1 MPFLR
6 RCFVS
11 FSIVTLFAV
20 LVAAAPAAKPFAGFS
35 CMTLAHRQS
44 LPGAPGETFRVLKQ
58 TYSPAFAPVR
68 HRHEFGEIL
77 YLLSGS
83 ATDTTNGR
91 KTILTGDR
99 AIVIPAET
107 YHDITPGPN
116 GAVLLDIQFL
126 DRNPKTPGWEP
137 KVYKAPE
144 LCKD

>member
-1 MPFLR
+1 
-6 RCFVS
+6 VS
-11 FSIVTLFAV
+11 FTFLTLFAV
-20 LVAAAPAAKPFAGFS
+20 LVAAGPAANPYAGFS

-44 LPGAPGETFRVLKQ
+44 LPSAPGVTFRVLKE
-58 TYSPAFAPVR
+58 TYAPTLARVK

-83 ATDTTNGR
+83 ATNDTNGR
-91 KTILTGDR
+91 KTVFTGSR

-107 YHDITPGPN
+107 YHAVTPGPN

-126 DRNPKTPGWEP
+126 DANPKTPGWEP

>member
-1 MPFLR
+1 MPFVLA
-6 RCFVS
+6 
-11 FSIVTLFAV
+11 TLLGAF
-20 LVAAAPAAKPFAGFS
+20 VAAAPAANPYAGFS
-35 CMTLAHRQS
+35 CITLAHRQS

-58 TYSPAFAPVR
+58 TYAATFVPVR

-83 ATDTTNGR
+83 ATDNTNGR
-91 KTILTGDR
+91 KTVLTGNR

-107 YHDITPGPN
+107 YHDVTPGPK

-126 DRNPKTPGWEP
+126 DRNPKTAGWEP

>member
-1 MPFLR
+1 MPFTLL
-6 RCFVS
+6 
-11 FSIVTLFAV
+11 TLFAV
-20 LVAAAPAAKPFAGFS
+20 LLAAAPAPNPYAGFS

-44 LPGAPGETFRVLKQ
+44 LPSAPGVTFRVLKQ
-58 TYSPAFAPVR
+58 TYASSFAPAK

-83 ATDTTNGR
+83 ATDNTNGR
-91 KTILTGDR
+91 KTALTSNN

-107 YHDITPGPN
+107 YHYISPGPK

-126 DRNPKTPGWEP
+126 DKNPKTPGWEP
-137 KVYKAPE
+137 KVYKVPE